1 MSYSWDCDEHKAWV
15 RELAERLVSNG
26 VQVKFD
32 QWDLVPGDSL
42 TEFMEAQIHA
52 CNFALVICTPKYA
65 KKSIARS
72 GGVGYE
78 QQIISGS
85 LASGV
90 ERRKFIPVVR
100 RGEMKVGPELA
111 IPPHSLGILAIDMCG
126 PNGID
131 SQLEGL
137 LRAIFKVPA
146 VTVPPLGAPPAFAQG
161 SVQGVQP
168 SKPSRPARL
177 STIEFD
183 SWQLISGVAMNEH
196 HSSTFAIPNAEQR
209 ARVIPTDFVKLGFEI
224 ADAHPENENEVT
236 TFGERMWVRVCGTY
250 CPYLWGTLS
259 NNSSFDGADIGLVF
273 GAEIVF
279 LPEHILDI
287 VDVSQQKADKEEFIA
302 KSNAPRFKR
311 TKQTKI
317 RSKKD

>member
-1 MSYSWDCDEHKAWV
+1 MGGAPTVFMSYSWDCDEHKAWV

-42 TEFMEAQIHA
+42 TEFMEAQIRA
-52 CNFALVICTPKYA
+52 CNFALVICTPRYA
-65 KKSIARS
+65 EKSTTRS

-100 RGEMKVGPELA
+100 MGEMKAGPELA
-111 IPPHSLGILAIDMCG
+111 IPPHFLGILAIDMRG

-146 VTVPPLGAPPAFAQG
+146 VTAPALGAPPAFVQG

-168 SKPSRPARL
+168 SKPNKPARL

-183 SWQLISGVAMNEH
+183 SWHLM
-196 HSSTFAIPNAEQR
+196 STIQTR
-209 ARVIPTDFVKLGFEI
+209 
-224 ADAHPENENEVT
+224 
-236 TFGERMWVRVCGTY
+236 
-250 CPYLWGTLS
+250 
-259 NNSSFDGADIGLVF
+259 SSFPIQKSVQKSSRQ
-273 GAEIVF
+273 
-279 LPEHILDI
+279 ILSSLDL
-287 VDVSQQKADKEEFIA
+287 
-302 KSNAPRFKR
+302 RL
-311 TKQTKI
+311 
-317 RSKKD
+317 